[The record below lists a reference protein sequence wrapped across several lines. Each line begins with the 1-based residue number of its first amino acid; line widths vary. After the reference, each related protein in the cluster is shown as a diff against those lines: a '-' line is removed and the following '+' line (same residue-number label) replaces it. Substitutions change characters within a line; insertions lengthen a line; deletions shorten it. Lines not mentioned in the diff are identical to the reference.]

1 MFKKKAPKYLNYYYM
16 STADL
21 SAKSLSTAILNSLPQ
36 YKEQLECWDAAG
48 VVEIELGEKSSIDIE
63 KLPLFEDESDQKFLK
78 KHQIQS
84 IFSIQLLDSDL
95 DSLKA
100 IFTAVTIDLGGF
112 VCADTDNFQPYLIAP
127 KSAK

>member
-1 MFKKKAPKYLNYYYM
+1 MFKKKTPKYLNYYYM

-21 SAKSLSTAILNSLPQ
+21 SAKALSTAILNNLPQ

-48 VVEIELGEKSSIDIE
+48 VIEIELGEKSSIDIE

-100 IFTAVTIDLGGF
+100 IFTAVTINLGGF
-112 VCADTDNFQPYLIAP
+112 VCADTENFQPYLIAP